1 MDHKQITMSNKIWLL
16 ALSIPLLLSGCL
28 EGNKTTE
35 ELCQSQPGLHCEKLN
50 MDDGQCRVARTD
62 LIWHRFEVLKN
73 PSDSNK
79 IKEYKLTAE
88 YRKCLELA
96 SQITPIDQTAL
107 KQKRFNALVHSI
119 SELERIVQELNSSRE
134 PESLYFLWSQTGN
147 TNARRQFL
155 QMEGTPALETAE
167 MQYALAT
174 FYTTR
179 DQTKTIQ
186 LLNHSLELT
195 KDGKVNIEALKSLA
209 STHQGLRQMKQAYV
223 WAMVA
228 KEFDVPLATER
239 EMQLMFGFSA
249 QEYKQLDA
257 LAEQVAS
264 ALKKG
269 QYRSMMIPSDL

>member
-1 MDHKQITMSNKIWLL
+1 MDHKQITMRTHVCLF
-16 ALSIPLLLSGCL
+16 ALSIPLLLTGCL

-35 ELCQSQPGLHCEKLN
+35 ELCQSQPGLRCEQLN
-50 MDDGQCRVARTD
+50 MDDGQCRVPRTD

-79 IKEYKLTAE
+79 IKEYQLTAV

-96 SQITPIDQTAL
+96 SQITPIDQSAL
-107 KQKRFNALVHSI
+107 KQRRFNALVHSI
-119 SELERIVQELNSSRE
+119 SELERIVQDLSASKE

-147 TNARRQFL
+147 QNARRLFL

-179 DQTKTIQ
+179 DQKKTIQ

-195 KDGKVNIEALKSLA
+195 QRGKVNKEALKSLA
-209 STHQGLRQMKQAYV
+209 STYQGLNQMQHAYL

-228 KEFDVPLATER
+228 KEFDVPLASEK
-239 EMQLMFGFSA
+239 EIQLMFGFEPD
-249 QEYKQLDA
+249 EYKRLDS
-257 LAEQVAS
+257 LADDVAS
-264 ALKKG
+264 SLKKG
-269 QYRSMMIPSDL
+269 QYRSSMIPNDL

>member
-35 ELCQSQPGLHCEKLN
+35 ELCQSQPGLRCEKLN

-73 PSDSNK
+73 PSDNNK
-79 IKEYKLTAE
+79 IQEYTLTAE

-96 SQITPIDQTAL
+96 SQITPIDQSAL
-107 KQKRFNALVHSI
+107 KQKRFNALMHSI
-119 SELERIVQELNSSRE
+119 SELERIVHELSASSE

-195 KDGKVNIEALKSLA
+195 KDGKINKDALKSLA
-209 STHQGLRQMKQAYV
+209 STYQGLGQMKHAYL
-223 WAMVA
+223 WAMIA
-228 KEFDVPLATER
+228 KEFDVPLASEK
-239 EMQLMFGFSA
+239 EMQLMFGFTA
-249 QEYKQLDA
+249 EEYKRIDSI
-257 LAEQVAS
+257 AEQAAS

-269 QYRSMMIPSDL
+269 QYRSMMIPNDL